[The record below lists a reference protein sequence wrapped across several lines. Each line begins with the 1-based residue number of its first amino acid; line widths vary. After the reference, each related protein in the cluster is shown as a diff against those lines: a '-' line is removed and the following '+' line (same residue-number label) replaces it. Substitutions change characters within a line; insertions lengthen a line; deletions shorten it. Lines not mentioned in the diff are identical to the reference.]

1 MTETRAHL
9 YTSSGQAPYRSFRR
23 KRQNSF
29 ILLPLLSPKSFAT
42 LRGPHEV
49 IAFCRKPIAWSLM
62 ISAKVPCFNHPE
74 EATLPLRWL
83 CQLPYAQA
91 RGAPRPRLPVAA
103 GRSGAA
109 QRAHHPSGQ
118 PQQGGTHLPL
128 RHGIHLRRLPL
139 ADGRK

>member
-1 MTETRAHL
+1 MTETRAQL
-9 YTSSGQAPYRSFRR
+9 YTSSWQAPYHSFRR

-62 ISAKVPCFNHPE
+62 VSAKVHCFNHPE

-91 RGAPRPRLPVAA
+91 CGAPRPRLSVAA

-118 PQQGGTHLPL
+118 PQQGGSYLPL
-128 RHGIHLRRLPL
+128 RHGIHLRRIPL